1 MNNSLIY
8 LTSADHSKLRL
19 LLAAT
24 LTSRSSN
31 TLKQLKVEV
40 DRALV
45 LDPSAIPAGVV
56 TLDSQVEYEDLSSHE
71 VEKYIITFPEHADI
85 DQNLISIL
93 APIGT
98 ALIGCREG
106 DVVEWKMPGGVRR
119 LKIRR
124 VTAAADLTVNK
135 PAVAMWS

>member
-8 LTSADHSKLRL
+8 LTSGDHSKLRL

-31 TLKQLKVEV
+31 TLRQLKVEV

-56 TLDSQVEYEDLSSHE
+56 TLDSEVEYEDLTSHE
-71 VEKYIITFPEHADI
+71 IEKFIITFHEHANI
-85 DQNLISIL
+85 DQNRISIL

-106 DVVEWKMPGGVRR
+106 DVVEWNMPGGVRR
-119 LKIRR
+119 LKIRH
-124 VTAAADLTVNK
+124 VTAAEDLAVNK
-135 PAVAMWS
+135 PAAAMWS